1 MTRNIHGSR
10 IRQKQNDTS
19 AVQTR
24 NPPPAATTSRSST
37 EHRIRAVIEGV
48 KPEIDCGRFP
58 IKRVVGDHVTV
69 EADIFTDGHDA
80 LSARLLFRA
89 QGDSDWR
96 EAPMQPLVNDRW
108 RGGFNIMALTDYFYT
123 LEAWVDRFKSWRDG
137 LSKKAA
143 AKQDVGLELIEGA
156 ELIEL
161 SAKRAGGNDAETLTA
176 YAAALRAKE
185 AGAVEKALEEELAD
199 LMSKHAE
206 RRWAARY
213 DKELR
218 IVVDRPKAEF
228 SSWYEIFPRS
238 CADQPRKHGTLRD
251 CAARLPSIAELGF
264 SVLYLPPIHPIG
276 RSYRKGMNGTL
287 AAGPDDVGSPWAIGS
302 EEGGHKSLHPLLGTL
317 ADFNQ
322 LVEKAREHDI
332 EIALDIAYQCSPD
345 HPYVREHPQWFRK
358 RPDGTIQ
365 YAENPPKKY
374 QDIYPIDFEN
384 EDWRAL
390 WDELKSVLLF
400 WCQHGVRIFRVDNP
414 HTKAFRFWEWVIA
427 EVKKDYPET
436 IFLAEAFTRPKVM
449 YRLAKLGFTQS
460 YTYFTWRNTK
470 AELTQ
475 YFTELTRTDVVEFF
489 RPNLWPNTPDILPEY
504 LQAGGR
510 PAFVSRLI
518 LAATLGANYG
528 IYGPAFELCVN
539 APREPG
545 SEEYLDSEKYQIKD
559 WNSESSDSLRE
570 LIMRVNQIRAANP
583 ALHRNRSLC
592 FYTVDNDEIICF
604 VKHTEDRSN
613 VIVVA
618 VNLDPHHTQSGWVE
632 LPLTELGLD
641 PSKPFQMHDL
651 LTDAR
656 YLWNG
661 PRNYLSLDPASVP
674 AHIFRVRHNLRR
686 EQDFDYFM

>member
-1 MTRNIHGSR
+1 MTRNKSYTRSR
-10 IRQKQNDTS
+10 RKQNSDI
-19 AVQTR
+19 AVRTH
-24 NPPPAATTSRSST
+24 NPAQPTASSSST
-37 EHRIRAVIEGV
+37 EPRIRAVIEGV
-48 KPEIDCGRFP
+48 KPEIDCGRVP
-58 IKRVVGDHVTV
+58 IKRIVGDRVVV

-89 QGDSDWR
+89 QGDAGWR
-96 EAPMQPLVNDRW
+96 EAPMEPLVNDRW
-108 RGGFNIMALTDYFYT
+108 CGAFNIAALTDYFYT

-143 AKQDVGLELIEGA
+143 AKQHVGLELIEGG
-156 ELIEL
+156 ELIGL
-161 SAKRAGGNDAETLTA
+161 AAKRGQGRDAETLTA
-176 YAAALRAKE
+176 YAAALRAKG
-185 AGAVEKALEEELAD
+185 AGAIQKALKEELAA
-199 LMSKHAE
+199 LMSKH
-206 RRWAARY
+206 
-213 DKELR
+213 
-218 IVVDRPKAEF
+218 
-228 SSWYEIFPRS
+228 
-238 CADQPRKHGTLRD
+238 GTLKD
-251 CAARLPSIAELGF
+251 CVARLPSIAELGF

-276 RSYRKGMNGTL
+276 CSYRKGINGSL
-287 AAGPDDVGSPWAIGS
+287 AADADDVGSPWAIGS
-302 EEGGHKSLHPLLGTL
+302 EEGGHKSIHPLLGTL
-317 ADFNQ
+317 ADFKQ
-322 LVEKAREHDI
+322 LVEKAREHEI

-358 RPDGTIQ
+358 RPDGSIQ

-374 QDIYPIDFEN
+374 QDIYPIDFET

-390 WDELKSVLLF
+390 WDELKSVVLF
-400 WCQHGVRIFRVDNP
+400 WCEQGVRIFRVDNP
-414 HTKAFRFWEWVIA
+414 HTKAFNFWEWVIA

-436 IFLAEAFTRPKVM
+436 IFLSEAFTRPKVM

-475 YFTELTRTDVVEFF
+475 YFTELTRTDVIEFF

-510 PAFVSRLI
+510 PAFMSRLI

-545 SEEYLDSEKYQIKD
+545 SEEYLDSEKYQIKE
-559 WNSESSDSLRE
+559 WNSESPDSLRE
-570 LIMRVNQIRAANP
+570 LIARVNQIRKVNP
-583 ALHRNRSLC
+583 PLHHNRNLR

-604 VKHTEDRSN
+604 AKHSEDLSN
-613 VIVVA
+613 AIVVA
-618 VNLDPHHTQSGWVE
+618 VNLDPHHTQSGWVD

-641 PSKPFQMHDL
+641 PAKPFQMHDL
-651 LTDAR
+651 LTEAR

-661 PRNYLSLDPASVP
+661 PRNYLSLNPASAP
-674 AHIFRVRHNLRR
+674 AHVFRVRHNLRR

>member
-1 MTRNIHGSR
+1 MTRNNPGNRSR
-10 IRQKQNDTS
+10 KKQNANIAS
-19 AVQTR
+19 MTR
-24 NPPPAATTSRSST
+24 KPPT
-37 EHRIRAVIEGV
+37 ESHGHDLAEPRIRAVIKGV
-48 KPEIDCGRFP
+48 KPQIEDGHFP
-58 IKRVVGDHVTV
+58 IKRVVGDRVIV
-69 EADIFTDGHDA
+69 EGDIFTDGHDA

-89 QGDSDWR
+89 GDDADWH
-96 EAPMQPLVNDRW
+96 ETSMEPLVNDRW
-108 RGGFNIMALTDYFYT
+108 QGAFNITKLTDYFYT
-123 LEAWVDRFKSWRDG
+123 IEAWVDRFKSWREG
-137 LSKKAA
+137 LSKKIAA
-143 AKQDVGLELIEGA
+143 EQNVSVELIEGA
-156 ELIEL
+156 ELVSEA
-161 SAKRAGGNDAETLTA
+161 AKRARGSAAELLTA

-185 AGAVEKALEEELAD
+185 ADAVHKALEAELAA
-199 LMSKHAE
+199 LMSTHAD

-213 DKELR
+213 DKQLR
-218 IVVDRPKAEF
+218 IVVDRPSAEF

-238 CADQPRKHGTLRD
+238 CADQPGKHGTFSD
-251 CAARLPSIAELGF
+251 CMARLPYVAEMGF

-276 RSYRKGMNGTL
+276 HSYRKGKNGSL

-302 EEGGHKSLHPLLGTL
+302 EEGGHKSIHPLLGTL
-317 ADFNQ
+317 ADFKQ
-322 LVEKAREHDI
+322 LVEKAREHEI
-332 EIALDIAYQCSPD
+332 ETALDIAYQCSPD
-345 HPYVREHPQWFRK
+345 HPYVKEHPQWFRQ

-374 QDIYPIDFEN
+374 QDIYPIDFET

-400 WCQHGVRIFRVDNP
+400 WCQQGVRIFRVDNP

-427 EVKKDYPET
+427 EVKKDHPET

-449 YRLAKLGFTQS
+449 YRLAELGFSQS

-470 AELTQ
+470 SELTQ
-475 YFTELTRTDVVEFF
+475 YFTELTRTDIADFF

-510 PAFVSRLI
+510 PAFMSRLV

-528 IYGPAFELCVN
+528 IYGPAFELCVSL
-539 APREPG
+539 PREPG
-545 SEEYLDSEKYQIKD
+545 SEEYLDSEKYQIKN
-559 WNSESSDSLRE
+559 WNIDSPDSLRGF
-570 LIMRVNQIRAANP
+570 IARVNQIRRANA
-583 ALHRNRSLC
+583 ALHHNHSLR

-604 VKHTEDRSN
+604 AKHTEDRN
-613 VIVVA
+613 NFIVVA
-618 VNLDPHHTQSGWVE
+618 VNLDPHHPQSGWVE
-632 LPLTELGLD
+632 LPLAQLGLD
-641 PSKPFQMHDL
+641 PTKPFQMHDL

-661 PRNYLSLDPASVP
+661 PRNYLSLNPASVP